1 MSEKSKQRKL
11 VLRERLVVAAEARI
25 ERAGLAS
32 LRARDM
38 ASDAGCSLGAIYNVF
53 EDLNAVVMAVNGRTF
68 RKLGTVVANSV
79 ADAASIAP
87 TQRLIIMS
95 NAYLHFAAE
104 HKNLWRALF
113 DLQMSSDG
121 MVPDWYLA
129 ALRDLFQHIAEPLAE
144 IFPDKNAADLD
155 LMTRALFS
163 SVHGIVLLGLEN
175 RISGVPIEKVEMMI
189 SQVLGEVGKK
199 N

>member
-1 MSEKSKQRKL
+1 VSEKSKQRKL
-11 VLRERLVVAAEARI
+11 VLRDKLVAVAEARI
-25 ERAGLAS
+25 EQAGLSS
-32 LRARDM
+32 LRARDL
-38 ASDAGCSLGAIYNVF
+38 ATDAGCSLGAIYNVY

-68 RKLGTVVANSV
+68 RKLGTVVASSV
-79 ADAASIAP
+79 ADAASIP
-87 TQRLIIMS
+87 PNQRLIIMS

-121 MVPDWYLA
+121 VVPDWYLS

-163 SVHGIVLLGLEN
+163 SVHGIVLLGLEK
-175 RISGVPIEKVEMMI
+175 RISGVPIENVEQMI
-189 SQVLGEVGKK
+189 SQVLGQVGNKK
-199 N
+199 

>member
-1 MSEKSKQRKL
+1 VSEKSKQRKL
-11 VLRERLVVAAEARI
+11 VLRDKLVAVAEARI
-25 ERAGLAS
+25 EHAGLAS
-32 LRARDM
+32 LRARDL
-38 ASDAGCSLGAIYNVF
+38 ATDAGCSLGAIYNVY

-68 RKLGTVVANSV
+68 RKLGTVVASSV
-79 ADAASIAP
+79 ADAASIP
-87 TQRLIIMS
+87 PNQRLIIMS

-121 MVPDWYLA
+121 VVPDWYLA

-163 SVHGIVLLGLEN
+163 SVHGIVLLGLEK
-175 RISGVPIEKVEMMI
+175 RISGVPIENVEQMI
-189 SQVLGEVGKK
+189 SQVLGQVGNKK
-199 N
+199 